1 MGAVQKLATVVMIGL
16 VALATVF
23 LVYAANEPNRRDT
36 QVTRQDDLAI
46 ERGTELFI
54 TYCLQCHA
62 PDGTGYMEGT
72 GRIGGILNQSK
83 IDDKSGLNAVY
94 QSDDPAMQQKAE
106 AFIRYRIAYGVP
118 ESPVVTTK
126 KMPAFGQDLNVEQ
139 VNDLVYLI
147 MHVDWNYVYN
157 ESVLTTGH
165 NEQTAVCA
173 TDPSNA
179 ICSEKEPAAYPTVPP
194 TAVPAATPAAS
205 GDSGTA
211 STTESGTASSGDTGT
226 ASGAPVLELDAQ
238 DVSWSQKD
246 ITLKPGDTFTLK
258 NTGVLLHDFVVD
270 ELGIKVEVK
279 AGESTTVT
287 IPADAKPG
295 TYTFYCSQPGHKESG
310 MVGTLTIGS

>member
-72 GRIGGILNQSK
+72 GRIGGVLNQSK
-83 IDDKSGLNAVY
+83 YPDTSTLQIVY
-94 QSDDPAMQQKAE
+94 QSNDPAMQAKAE
-106 AFIRYRIAYGVP
+106 HFIRYRLENGAPGDPRQPLV
-118 ESPVVTTK
+118 
-126 KMPAFGQDLNVEQ
+126 MPAFGQDLNVEQ
-139 VNDLVYLI
+139 INDLVYLI

-194 TAVPAATPAAS
+194 TPVPAATPAAS

-211 STTESGTASSGDTGT
+211 STTESSTASSGDAGT